1 MYISIVN
8 KKEITKR
15 EEKKMK
21 KALAVLVIM
30 MVALTS
36 VFAATTVTLTNKV
49 DDVASTVT
57 VYYGSSA
64 NPTDKF
70 GTSVVDKVT
79 SVKNGTRYFEIKL
92 SGNSSQDATH
102 SVVITADP
110 FQLVDESGAFISGD
124 TGRRY
129 VNLAVEMN
137 SVDYNYGATIVT
149 PSNKDVEGYDGQV
162 SSVATVVSTYN
173 KYSNIADVPVASG
186 TLSWN
191 YDGNDLV
198 AGNYAA
204 KVTVTVNGK

>member
-49 DDVASTVT
+49 DDVASRVT
-57 VYYGSSA
+57 VYYGSSDH
-64 NPTDKF
+64 PTGEF
-70 GTSVVDKVT
+70 GAESDDAVD
-79 SVKNGTRYFEIKL
+79 SVKNGIRYFEIKL
-92 SGNSSQDATH
+92 SGNSSQDDTH

-129 VNLAVEMN
+129 VNLAVEMK
-137 SVDYNYGATIVT
+137 SVVYNYGATTVT
-149 PSNKDVEGYDGQV
+149 LSKKDVQGYDGQV

>member
-1 MYISIVN
+1 
-8 KKEITKR
+8 
-15 EEKKMK
+15 MK
-21 KALAVLVIM
+21 KAITVLVIM

-49 DDVASTVT
+49 DDVASKVT
-57 VYYGSSA
+57 VYYGNSEH
-64 NPTDKF
+64 PTGAF
-70 GTSVVDKVT
+70 GAKSEDAVD

-92 SGNSSQDATH
+92 SGNSSQDERH

-110 FQLVDESGAFISGD
+110 FQLVDDKGVFISGD
-124 TGRRY
+124 TGTRF
-129 VNLAVEMN
+129 VNLTVNMN
-137 SVDYNYGATIVT
+137 SVGYNYGTTTVT
-149 PSNKDVEGYDGQV
+149 SSTKDFDGFAGQI
-162 SSVATVVSTYN
+162 SSIATVESTYN